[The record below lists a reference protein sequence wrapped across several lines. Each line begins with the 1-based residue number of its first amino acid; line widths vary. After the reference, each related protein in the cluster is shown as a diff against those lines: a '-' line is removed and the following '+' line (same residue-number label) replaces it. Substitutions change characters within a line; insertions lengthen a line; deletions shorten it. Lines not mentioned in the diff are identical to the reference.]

1 VFKSWKKKIFASV
14 KSISDKALIPFLIGV
29 LSLIWGSS
37 YILMK
42 IGLKSFTP
50 YEVSAWRYVF
60 AFLAIAP
67 FAFKKLSQINRR
79 DWPWVMVVTFVGTAL
94 PGIIYPTSVRFVDSS
109 VIGIINALTPLF
121 TLSIGFTVFRIKLA
135 FFKVFGVL
143 LGLVGAAVLILVG
156 SPSGSDTS
164 VSYALLA
171 ILAPF
176 CYGIS
181 TNVIKS
187 KLGHLNPLAIT
198 MAMFIQL
205 GLLGI
210 LFLLLSPNWKVPFLD
225 ISSGIDS
232 MHIESIAAMVVLG
245 GLGTSLA
252 LFLFYNLIQRTSA
265 VAASTVTYI
274 MPVVALF
281 WGFLSGEEMDIW
293 HAGGFAFIVS
303 GVFLVNIM
311 WKKT

>member
-1 VFKSWKKKIFASV
+1 VNIL
-14 KSISDKALIPFLIGV
+14 SDKTLILILIGV

-37 YILMK
+37 YILMT

-50 YEVSAWRYVF
+50 YEVSALRYVF
-60 AFLAIAP
+60 ALLAIAP
-67 FAFKKLSQINRR
+67 FAFKKLSQISRS
-79 DWPWVMVVTFVGTAL
+79 DWPWIMVVTFVGTAF
-94 PGIIYPTSVRFVDSS
+94 PGVVYPTAVQYVDSS

-121 TLSIGFTVFRIKLA
+121 TLCIGLAIFRLRLTL
-135 FFKVFGVL
+135 FKGLGVL
-143 LGLVGAAVLILVG
+143 LGLLGATLLILAG
-156 SPSGSDTS
+156 SPSGSDTT

-171 ILAPF
+171 VLAPL

-205 GLLGI
+205 GLLSV
-210 LFLLLSPNWKVPFLD
+210 LFLACSPHWLLPMGELSN
-225 ISSGIDS
+225 GIDS
-232 MHIESIAAMVVLG
+232 TMHLQSIAAMVVLG

-265 VAASTVTYI
+265 VAASTVTYM
-274 MPVVALF
+274 MPLVALF
-281 WGFLSGEEMDIW
+281 WGKMAGELIDGW
-293 HAGGFAFIVS
+293 HAVGVICIFAGI
-303 GVFLVNIM
+303 FLVNR
-311 WKKT
+311 KKKGVEQS

>member
-1 VFKSWKKKIFASV
+1 M

-37 YILMK
+37 YILMR
-42 IGLKSFTP
+42 IGLNSFTP

-60 AFLAIAP
+60 ALLAIAP
-67 FAFKKLSQINRR
+67 FALKKLSQINRK
-79 DWPWVMVVTFVGTAL
+79 DWPWIMVVTFVGTAF
-94 PGIIYPTSVRFVDSS
+94 PGVIYPTAVQYVDSS

-121 TLSIGFTVFRIKLA
+121 TLCIGLAVFRLKLTW
-135 FFKVFGVL
+135 FKGLGVL
-143 LGLVGAAVLILVG
+143 LGLVGASVMILVG
-156 SPSGSDTS
+156 SPSASDTS
-164 VSYALLA
+164 INYALLA
-171 ILAPF
+171 VLAPL

-205 GLLGI
+205 GLLGFM
-210 LFLLLSPNWKVPFLD
+210 FLIFSPHWREPFLD
-225 ISSGIDS
+225 MSNGIDLI
-232 MHIESIAAMVVLG
+232 HIHSIVAMIALG

-281 WGFLSGEEMDIW
+281 WGFLAGEEIDIW
-293 HAGGFAFIVS
+293 HAFGFAFIVS

>member
-1 VFKSWKKKIFASV
+1 M
-14 KSISDKALIPFLIGV
+14 ISDKALIPILIGV

-37 YILMK
+37 YILMTV
-42 IGLKSFTP
+42 GLKSFTP

-60 AFLAIAP
+60 ALLAIAP
-67 FAFKKLSQINRR
+67 FAFKKLFQISRS
-79 DWPWVMVVTFVGTAL
+79 DWPWIMVVTFVGTAL
-94 PGIIYPTSVRFVDSS
+94 PGIIYPTSVSYVDSS

-121 TLSIGFTVFRIKLA
+121 TLSIGFTVFRIKPD

-156 SPSGSDTS
+156 SPSGSDTT
-164 VSYALLA
+164 VSYALLSV
-171 ILAPF
+171 LAPF

-198 MAMFIQL
+198 MAMFTQL
-205 GLLGI
+205 GFLGI
-210 LFLLLSPNWKVPFLD
+210 LFLVLSPNWKVSFFD
-225 ISSGIDS
+225 ISNGIDF
-232 MHIESIAAMVVLG
+232 MHIESILAMIILG
-245 GLGTSLA
+245 GFGTSLA

-281 WGFLSGEEMDIW
+281 WGFLAGEEIDIW
-293 HAGGFAFIVS
+293 HAFGFAFIVS
-303 GVFLVNIM
+303 GIFLVNTM
-311 WKKT
+311 WKKN

>member
-1 VFKSWKKKIFASV
+1 M
-14 KSISDKALIPFLIGV
+14 ISDKALIPILISV

-37 YILMK
+37 YILMT

-60 AFLAIAP
+60 ALLAIAP
-67 FAFKKLSQINRR
+67 FALRKLTQISRS
-79 DWPWVMVVTFVGTAL
+79 DWPWIIVVTFVGTGF
-94 PGIIYPTSVRFVDSS
+94 PGIIYPTAVQYVDSS

-121 TLSIGFTVFRIKLA
+121 TLCIGLAIFRLRLTL
-135 FFKVFGVL
+135 FKGLGVL
-143 LGLVGAAVLILVG
+143 LGLLGASILILAG
-156 SPSGSDTS
+156 SPSGSDTT

-171 ILAPF
+171 VLAPF

-198 MAMFIQL
+198 MAMFTQL

-210 LFLLLSPNWKVPFLD
+210 LFLVLSPNWKVSFFD
-225 ISSGIDS
+225 TSNGIDF
-232 MHIESIAAMVVLG
+232 MHIESILAMIILG
-245 GLGTSLA
+245 GFGTSLA

-281 WGFLSGEEMDIW
+281 WGFLAGEEIDIW
-293 HAGGFAFIVS
+293 HAFGFAFIVS
-303 GVFLVNIM
+303 GIFLVNTM
-311 WKKT
+311 WKKN

>member
-1 VFKSWKKKIFASV
+1 M
-14 KSISDKALIPFLIGV
+14 ISDKALIHILISV

-37 YILMK
+37 YILMT

-60 AFLAIAP
+60 ALLAIAP
-67 FAFKKLSQINRR
+67 FALRKLTQISRS
-79 DWPWVMVVTFVGTAL
+79 DWPWIIVVTFVGTGF
-94 PGIIYPTSVRFVDSS
+94 PGIIYPTAVQYVDSS

-121 TLSIGFTVFRIKLA
+121 TLCIGLAIFRLRLTL
-135 FFKVFGVL
+135 FKGLGVL
-143 LGLVGAAVLILVG
+143 LGLLGASILILAG
-156 SPSGSDTS
+156 SPSGSDTT

-171 ILAPF
+171 VLAPF

-198 MAMFIQL
+198 MAMFTQL
-205 GLLGI
+205 GFLGI
-210 LFLLLSPNWKVPFLD
+210 LFLVLSPNWKVSFFD
-225 ISSGIDS
+225 TSNGIDF
-232 MHIESIAAMVVLG
+232 MHIESILAMIILG
-245 GLGTSLA
+245 GFGTSLA

-281 WGFLSGEEMDIW
+281 WGFLAGEEIDIW
-293 HAGGFAFIVS
+293 HAFGFAFIVS
-303 GVFLVNIM
+303 GIFLVNTM
-311 WKKT
+311 WKKN

>member
-1 VFKSWKKKIFASV
+1 MKI
-14 KSISDKALIPFLIGV
+14 ISDKALIPILIGV

-37 YILMK
+37 YILMT
-42 IGLKSFTP
+42 IGLRSFTP

-60 AFLAIAP
+60 ALLAIAP
-67 FAFKKLSQINRR
+67 FALRKLTQISRS
-79 DWPWVMVVTFVGTAL
+79 DWPWIIVVTFVGTGF
-94 PGIIYPTSVRFVDSS
+94 PGIIYPTAVQYVDSS

-121 TLSIGFTVFRIKLA
+121 TLCIGLAIFRLRLTL
-135 FFKVFGVL
+135 FKGLGVL
-143 LGLVGAAVLILVG
+143 LGLLGASILILAG
-156 SPSGSDTS
+156 SPSGSDTT

-171 ILAPF
+171 VLAPF

-198 MAMFIQL
+198 MAMFTQL

-210 LFLLLSPNWKVPFLD
+210 LFLMLSPNWKVSFLD
-225 ISSGIDS
+225 ISNGIDF
-232 MHIESIAAMVVLG
+232 MHIESILAMIILG
-245 GLGTSLA
+245 GFGTSLA

-281 WGFLSGEEMDIW
+281 WGFLAGEEIDIW
-293 HAGGFAFIVS
+293 HAFGFAFIVS

>member
-1 VFKSWKKKIFASV
+1 M
-14 KSISDKALIPFLIGV
+14 ISDKALIPILISV

-37 YILMK
+37 YILMT

-60 AFLAIAP
+60 ALLAIAP
-67 FAFKKLSQINRR
+67 FALRKLTQISRS
-79 DWPWVMVVTFVGTAL
+79 DWPWIIVVTFVGTGF
-94 PGIIYPTSVRFVDSS
+94 PGIIYPTAVQYVDSS

-121 TLSIGFTVFRIKLA
+121 TLCIGLAIFRLRLTL
-135 FFKVFGVL
+135 FKGLGVL
-143 LGLVGAAVLILVG
+143 LGLLGASILILAG
-156 SPSGSDTS
+156 SPSGSDTT

-171 ILAPF
+171 VLAPF

-198 MAMFIQL
+198 MAMFTQL
-205 GLLGI
+205 GFLGI
-210 LFLLLSPNWKVPFLD
+210 LFLVLSPNWKVSFFD
-225 ISSGIDS
+225 TSNGIDF
-232 MHIESIAAMVVLG
+232 MHIESILAMIFLG
-245 GLGTSLA
+245 GFGTSLA

-281 WGFLSGEEMDIW
+281 WGFLAGEEIDIW
-293 HAGGFAFIVS
+293 HAFGFAFIVS
-303 GVFLVNIM
+303 GIFLVNTM
-311 WKKT
+311 WKKN

>member
-1 VFKSWKKKIFASV
+1 M
-14 KSISDKALIPFLIGV
+14 ISDKALIPILISV

-37 YILMK
+37 YILMT

-60 AFLAIAP
+60 ALLPIAP
-67 FAFKKLSQINRR
+67 FALRKLTQISRS
-79 DWPWVMVVTFVGTAL
+79 DWPWIIVVTFVGTGF
-94 PGIIYPTSVRFVDSS
+94 PGIIYPTAVQYVDSS

-121 TLSIGFTVFRIKLA
+121 TLCIGLAIFRLRLTL
-135 FFKVFGVL
+135 FKGLGVL
-143 LGLVGAAVLILVG
+143 LGLLGASILILAG
-156 SPSGSDTS
+156 SPSGSDTT

-171 ILAPF
+171 VLAPF

-198 MAMFIQL
+198 MAMFTQL
-205 GLLGI
+205 GFLGI
-210 LFLLLSPNWKVPFLD
+210 LFLVLSPNWKVSFFD
-225 ISSGIDS
+225 TSNGIDF
-232 MHIESIAAMVVLG
+232 MHIESILAMIILG
-245 GLGTSLA
+245 GFGTSLA

-281 WGFLSGEEMDIW
+281 WGFLAGEEIDIW
-293 HAGGFAFIVS
+293 HAFGFAFIVS
-303 GVFLVNIM
+303 GIFLVNTM
-311 WKKT
+311 WKKN